1 MWWGGERREGGREG
15 WRKGG
20 GLKLW
25 FGLCYVP
32 DTVNL
37 KVGAPLVCGILQ
49 SILLQKILYGNLWD
63 FLSKLTR
70 GFACKK
76 TVVGYCWGKWNICTK
91 PWYQM
96 SSHRSNPLTVVIWPL
111 STPCIPNFHVSF
123 KPVCS
128 WLKMLINQWTNW
140 VQAFPNKQQ
149 KKLKQPSY
157 SSDWKRRF
165 PSSKILF
172 TL

>member
-1 MWWGGERREGGREG
+1 MLLKFATCCLSKCLWRSTLQEFSMGKQKINSGWHTMWWGGERREGWREG
-15 WRKGG
+15 GG
-20 GLKLW
+20 
-25 FGLCYVP
+25 FGLCFVP

-37 KVGAPLVCGILQ
+37 KVRALLVCSILQ

-63 FLSKLTR
+63 FLSKLSR

-76 TVVGYCWGKWNICTK
+76 TVAGYCWGKWNICTK

-111 STPCIPNFHVSF
+111 STPCISNFHVPF

-128 WLKMLINQWTNW
+128 
-140 VQAFPNKQQ
+140 
-149 KKLKQPSY
+149 
-157 SSDWKRRF
+157 
-165 PSSKILF
+165 
-172 TL
+172 